1 MVTDYITEK
10 QLILYGV
17 LNNYDG
23 HTINDSDKTVSI
35 NVNIAFNIND
45 INDKINDLEMDK
57 QAFESDENLN
67 DEVKFMKIDSI
78 QTSLEMLNKLKD
90 KLVNGYY

>member
-1 MVTDYITEK
+1 MNLEK
-10 QLILYGV
+10 V
-17 LNNYDG
+17 VD
-23 HTINDSDKTVSI
+23 
-35 NVNIAFNIND
+35 
-45 INDKINDLEMDK
+45 DKINDLEMDK

-90 KLVNGYY
+90 KLVNG

>member
-1 MVTDYITEK
+1 MITDYITEK

-23 HTINDSDKTVSI
+23 YTINNSDKTVAI
-35 NVNIAFNIND
+35 NVNIAFNVND
-45 INDKINDLEMDK
+45 IDGKINELEIEK
-57 QAFESDENLN
+57 QMFESDETLN
-67 DEVKFMKIDSI
+67 DEVKFIKIDSI

-90 KLVNGYY
+90 KLVNG

>member
-1 MVTDYITEK
+1 MITDYITEK

-17 LNNYDG
+17 LNNYNG
-23 HTINDSDKTVSI
+23 FTINNSDNTVAI
-35 NVNIAFNIND
+35 NVNIAFNVSD
-45 INDKINDLEMDK
+45 IDDKINELETEK

-90 KLVNGYY
+90 KLVNG

>member
-23 HTINDSDKTVSI
+23 YTINDSDKTVSI
-35 NVNIAFNIND
+35 NVKIAFNIND

-90 KLVNGYY
+90 KLVNG

>member
-17 LNNYDG
+17 LNNYNG
-23 HTINDSDKTVSI
+23 YTINNSDKTVAI
-35 NVNIAFNIND
+35 NVNIAFNVND
-45 INDKINDLEMDK
+45 IDGKINELEIEK
-57 QAFESDENLN
+57 QAFESDETLN
-67 DEVKFMKIDSI
+67 DEVKFIKIDSI

-90 KLVNGYY
+90 KLS

>member
-23 HTINDSDKTVSI
+23 YTINNSDKTVSI

-67 DEVKFMKIDSI
+67 DEVKFMKIDSN

-90 KLVNGYY
+90 KLVNG

>member
-23 HTINDSDKTVSI
+23 YIINNSDKTVSI

-90 KLVNGYY
+90 KLVNG

>member
-1 MVTDYITEK
+1 MITDYITEK

-23 HTINDSDKTVSI
+23 YTINNSDKTVAI
-35 NVNIAFNIND
+35 NVNIAFNVND
-45 INDKINDLEMDK
+45 IDGKINELEIEK
-57 QAFESDENLN
+57 QMFESDETLN

-90 KLVNGYY
+90 KLVNG

>member
-23 HTINDSDKTVSI
+23 YTINNSDKTVAI
-35 NVNIAFNIND
+35 NVNIAFNVND
-45 INDKINDLEMDK
+45 IDGKINELEIEK
-57 QAFESDENLN
+57 QAFESDETLN
-67 DEVKFMKIDSI
+67 DEVKFIKIDSI

-90 KLVNGYY
+90 KLS

>member
-23 HTINDSDKTVSI
+23 YTINNSDKTVAI

-45 INDKINDLEMDK
+45 IDDKINDLEMDK

-90 KLVNGYY
+90 KLDNG

>member
-10 QLILYGV
+10 QLILYVV

-23 HTINDSDKTVSI
+23 YSINNSDKTVSI

-90 KLVNGYY
+90 KLVNG

>member
-10 QLILYGV
+10 QFILYGV

-23 HTINDSDKTVSI
+23 YTINDSDKTVSI

-90 KLVNGYY
+90 KLVNG

>member
-23 HTINDSDKTVSI
+23 YTINNSDKTVAI
-35 NVNIAFNIND
+35 NVNIAFNVND
-45 INDKINDLEMDK
+45 IDGKINELEIEK
-57 QAFESDENLN
+57 QMFESDETLN
-67 DEVKFMKIDSI
+67 DEVKFIKIDSI

-90 KLVNGYY
+90 KLVNG

>member
-23 HTINDSDKTVSI
+23 YTINNSDKIVSI

-45 INDKINDLEMDK
+45 IDDKINDLEMDK

-67 DEVKFMKIDSI
+67 DEVKFMKIDYI
-78 QTSLEMLNKLKD
+78 KNSLEMLNKLKD
-90 KLVNGYY
+90 KLVNG